1 MPSITKKILSNCDV
15 FGSPIGLN
23 FEKGNIYRTT
33 FGAVISVV
41 FAVFMGL
48 FFWNTISQFI
58 AKDIVKVAMSKT
70 YSTNPS
76 KIQINPQG
84 LMFAVKVDSPD
95 FINRPIFNI
104 TFEKRD
110 YVNHP
115 DGSLDR
121 NRYPMYLEPCT
132 LDHWT
137 QLPSYNINWT
147 DQFIKANLSSYLCP
161 RKQDII
167 EIEGIFSSEHFKHAK
182 IGITD
187 CKNNTPESNPW
198 RPVCASPQFIKSY
211 FDTNKNVRVVMQ
223 VVNYIINP
231 PDPSNYITSFL
242 DNQLFFTVNPQSYQ
256 TADIYFNE
264 YEFITDNS
272 IMPYKSIESKKLPVL
287 ENGNFRAQQF
297 LYTQTSY
304 GDFFFRRDPVT
315 YTLNRQFQKVSEV
328 ISYIGGFSQIFLSIA
343 AVIGNQIQ
351 IQNTLFYQFFKKIMQ
366 YAFIMITFILLNWL
380 ISYITSSQKILRF
393 KIKIQQDNNV

>member
-1 MPSITKKILSNCDV
+1 MLTIQ
-15 FGSPIGLN
+15 
-23 FEKGNIYRTT
+23 
-33 FGAVISVV
+33 
-41 FAVFMGL
+41 MGL
-48 FFWNTISQFI
+48 WIEI
-58 AKDIVKVAMSKT
+58 
-70 YSTNPS
+70 
-76 KIQINPQG
+76 
-84 LMFAVKVDSPD
+84 
-95 FINRPIFNI
+95 
-104 TFEKRD
+104 E
-110 YVNHP
+110 
-115 DGSLDR
+115 
-121 NRYPMYLEPCT
+121 
-132 LDHWT
+132 
-137 QLPSYNINWT
+137 
-147 DQFIKANLSSYLCP
+147 
-161 RKQDII
+161 KQDII